1 MTDGDVP
8 SWVLDSSALLAL
20 LQNEPGAAVVRPAVD
35 GAVISSVNWSEVVQK
50 SLARGTEV
58 AGLLEGLEAAG
69 LTVLPFDADDADLAA
84 RLWLETRSYG
94 LSLGDRAC
102 LATGLRARSPVLTAD
117 RSWTALPLG
126 VEVRSIR

>member
-50 SLARGTEV
+50 SLARGAEV

-69 LTVLPFDADDADLAA
+69 LTVLPFDADDADLAS

-102 LATGLRARSPVLTAD
+102 LATGLRARSRVLTAD